1 MWDRR
6 AEFGNINENERNGG
20 IYCGR
25 GVAAKQLIFTNFDI
39 LLTQPKPGPLL
50 AKTGDGMET
59 TRVLD
64 ALAYLARAKVALD
77 SGVEGVSIE
86 QMQRL
91 MAVTRRAVDDAIQ
104 SLRRTISVDA

>member
-1 MWDRR
+1 
-6 AEFGNINENERNGG
+6 
-20 IYCGR
+20 
-25 GVAAKQLIFTNFDI
+25 
-39 LLTQPKPGPLL
+39 
-50 AKTGDGMET
+50 MET